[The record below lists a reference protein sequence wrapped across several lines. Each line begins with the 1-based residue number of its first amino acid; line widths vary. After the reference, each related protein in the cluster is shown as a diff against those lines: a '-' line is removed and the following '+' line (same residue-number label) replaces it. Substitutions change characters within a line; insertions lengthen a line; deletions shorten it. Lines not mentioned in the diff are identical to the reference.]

1 MLTKYRNSYWN
12 EDRLSLDTFYH
23 RNFHSN
29 LSQTSSPALS
39 HAAPVTT
46 TRKRPEEHFAQSQER
61 LEIRRILLL
70 IVLETFAGRKGPSK
84 QGRPYTL
91 RRTMIGPALSL
102 PCTSIELQT
111 WHIPAQHSTA
121 QLTVGS
127 RSSSTI
133 ISSRQARRTGKDE
146 LPA

>member
-1 MLTKYRNSYWN
+1 MLTKYRNSHWN

-70 IVLETFAGRKGPSK
+70 IVLETLVRPKGPK
-84 QGRPYTL
+84 QAGKAVYSASHDDRAGL
-91 RRTMIGPALSL
+91 KSSL
-102 PCTSIELQT
+102 Y
-111 WHIPAQHSTA
+111 
-121 QLTVGS
+121 V
-127 RSSSTI
+127 
-133 ISSRQARRTGKDE
+133 D
-146 LPA
+146 

>member
-70 IVLETFAGRKGPSK
+70 IVLETLVRPKGPK
-84 QGRPYTL
+84 QAGKAVYSASHDDRAGL
-91 RRTMIGPALSL
+91 KSSL
-102 PCTSIELQT
+102 Y
-111 WHIPAQHSTA
+111 
-121 QLTVGS
+121 V
-127 RSSSTI
+127 
-133 ISSRQARRTGKDE
+133 D
-146 LPA
+146 